1 MPQPPL
7 PAYKIRKLLQQCL
20 AGNFNKTQT
29 AKQLRISRSS
39 ATKYVNAFRRSTL
52 SLCNI
57 ERARRADF
65 ADLLFSNTKRP
76 TSPHRK
82 ARLLARL
89 SLVHSRIEQDGLS
102 VLDAWREEV
111 ASKQCGYKYSQFA
124 SLYAAWRLERRL
136 QPRSRAKRRSI
147 SIDPTDYEVFKRW
160 QRSHDRRKWE
170 VSIALLGLS
179 SGHAISEL
187 CRKIGRSQRTVENWR
202 LTYQNAGIN
211 QLPPKRS
218 RRLSKKMEQ
227 AIKEKKER
235 LIKIIHETPKA
246 HGINRAS
253 WSLQAL
259 SDSYEKLYGERAS
272 PSSISEYFIAVGYK
286 FKKAKKSLTS
296 HDPTYREKLTKIT
309 SALSNLTPD
318 EKFFSIDEFGPFSVK
333 IRGGVALVPGDAIR
347 TIPQRQRSK
356 GSLICTAA
364 LELSLNQITHFYS
377 KKKNSQE
384 MIKLLRRLI
393 IKYKGQKRIFL
404 SWDSASW
411 HASKSLYKI
420 VDEINSDTF
429 RDRHKTSLVE
439 LMPLPSGA
447 QFLNVI
453 ESVFSGMARAILH
466 NSNYGSVRECKD
478 AINMYFAERNQ
489 AFLRQSRRAGNKIW
503 GKEQVEAVFREG
515 NNCKDPR
522 WR

>member
-1 MPQPPL
+1 MPQTPL
-7 PAYKIRKLLQQCL
+7 PAFKIRKLLQQCL
-20 AGNFNKTQT
+20 ADNFNKTHT
-29 AKQLRISRSS
+29 ANQLRIARSS
-39 ATKYVNAFRRSTL
+39 ATKYVNAFRRSAL
-52 SLCNI
+52 SLCDI

-65 ADLLFSNTKRP
+65 AGLLFLNTKRSTP
-76 TSPHRK
+76 PDRK
-82 ARLLARL
+82 VRLLARL
-89 SLVHSRIEQDGLS
+89 PSVHSRIERDGLS
-102 VLDAWREEV
+102 MLDAWREEV
-111 ASKQCGYKYSQFA
+111 ASKQCGHKYSQFA
-124 SLYAAWRLERRL
+124 SLYAAWRLERGL
-136 QPRSRAKRRSI
+136 QSRSRAKRRSV
-147 SIDPTDYEVFKRW
+147 SIKPSDYQVFKSW

-179 SGHAISEL
+179 SGHPTSEL

-202 LTYQNAGIN
+202 LTYQNAGID

-218 RRLSKKMEQ
+218 RRLSKETEQ

-235 LIKIIHETPKA
+235 LIKIIHEAPNA
-246 HGINRAS
+246 YGINRAS

-259 SDSYEKLYGERAS
+259 SDAYEKIYGERAS
-272 PSSISEYFIAVGYK
+272 RSSISEYFIAAGYK

-296 HDPTYREKLTKIT
+296 NDPTYRDKLTKIT
-309 SALSNLTPD
+309 STLSNLAPD
-318 EKFFSIDEFGPFSVK
+318 QKFFSIDEFGPFSVK

-364 LELSLNQITHFYS
+364 LELSSNQIAHFYS
-377 KKKNSQE
+377 KKKNSKE

-393 IKYKGQKRIFL
+393 IKYRGQKLIFL

-411 HASKSLYKI
+411 HASRSLYKI
-420 VDEINSDTF
+420 VDEINTDKF
-429 RDRHKTSLVE
+429 RNRHKTPLVE

-466 NSNYGSVRECKD
+466 NSNYGSVQECKA

-489 AFLRQSRRAGNKIW
+489 AFLEHPRRAGNKIW
-503 GKEQVEAVFREG
+503 GKEQVEAVFREE